1 MACETPRQQ
10 TGGLEMSASFGRGLH
25 AAPGRAVAI
34 SAYERYLGRW
44 SRLSVP
50 DLLAAAKIVHGDRVL
65 DVATGTGEAAA
76 LAVPIIGDTG
86 FVVGSDI
93 SLEMVKSACIRMH
106 SPLYLSVNSDGQGLP
121 FKDGAFD
128 AVICQLGLQFFP
140 DPAVGLSEFRRV
152 VRTGGTVAICVNS
165 TPDQLPMWG
174 NLSDALD
181 RFLTQ
186 EQRYILAMSW
196 SLADPGRLE
205 TLFSD
210 TGFQDIRV
218 ERVRRSRTIDSFDDY
233 WAPIEEG
240 IGQIPQTYHALG
252 EADRRTVRDEVRAKL
267 AQYEVADG
275 RLTMGVEVFV
285 GSGRA

>member
-1 MACETPRQQ
+1 
-10 TGGLEMSASFGRGLH
+10 MSASFGRGLH

-34 SAYERYLGRW
+34 SSYERYLGRW

-50 DLLAAAKIVHGDRVL
+50 DLLAAARIVEGNRVL

-76 LAVPIIGDTG
+76 LALPIVGDTG

-93 SLEMVKSACIRMH
+93 ALEMVKSACARLD
-106 SPLYLSVNSDGQGLP
+106 SQLYWPVNSDGQVLP

-128 AVICQLGLQFFP
+128 AVVCQLGLQFFP

-152 VRTGGTVAICVNS
+152 VRTGGMVAVCVNS
-165 TPDQLPMWG
+165 TPDRLPMWG
-174 NLSDALD
+174 ILRDALD

-186 EQRYILAMSW
+186 EQRDVLALSW
-196 SLADPGRLE
+196 SLADPRRLE
-205 TLFSD
+205 RLFGD
-210 TGFQDIRV
+210 AGFQDIGV
-218 ERVRRSRTIDSFDDY
+218 ERVRRSRSIDSFDDY

-252 EADRRTVRDEVRAKL
+252 EADRRTVREEVHAKL
-267 AQYEVADG
+267 AQYEAADG
-275 RLTMGVEVFV
+275 RLSMGVEVFI